1 MKDSTCSK
9 TWEKTRVRHHIRH
22 KSGRCQAR
30 LFLNGKDGKEIWNS
44 FKTGHLIAAGQLLPV
59 EHQLHV
65 GDFAGARVLIEFEP
79 ELEDRVRRHIE

>member
-30 LFLNGKDGKEIWNS
+30 LFLNGKDGKEFGIRS
-44 FKTGHLIAAGQLLPV
+44 RRGTLSPPV
-59 EHQLHV
+59 SYFPSSISCTSAISQ
-65 GDFAGARVLIEFEP
+65 EP
-79 ELEDRVRRHIE
+79 VY